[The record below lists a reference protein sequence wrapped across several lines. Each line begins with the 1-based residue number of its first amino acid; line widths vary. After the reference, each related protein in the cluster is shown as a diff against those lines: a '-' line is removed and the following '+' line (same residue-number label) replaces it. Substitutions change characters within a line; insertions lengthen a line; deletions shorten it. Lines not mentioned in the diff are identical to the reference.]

1 MLERKPYFSVAIGR
15 HEPNFLAVAQKS
27 HIDLSRRDL
36 PFSNV
41 TTNEILIG
49 AYESV
54 LYSSHVAQT
63 LIENSVSFKNIRSGA
78 RSPRFQ
84 SAMGSVGT
92 PLNSRHKLNFNADNG
107 NRRARFDLVIP
118 GPETIGFWTA
128 DGGLQ
133 CKRCPNSFKSDS
145 MSSMVAS
152 ESIFLVLVIIVCAS
166 FFCLLL
172 FAFRYRKLQ
181 NYFFIRLMHGRLHRM
196 KFILVK
202 W

>member
-1 MLERKPYFSVAIGR
+1 MIVLLSSSGINYLQMLERKPYFSVAIGR

-36 PFSNV
+36 PFSNI

-54 LYSSHVAQT
+54 LYSSHVAKA

-78 RSPRFQ
+78 RSQRFQ
-84 SAMGSVGT
+84 STMGSVGT
-92 PLNSRHKLNFNADNG
+92 PLNSRHKLNFNTDNG
-107 NRRARFDLVIP
+107 NRLARFDLVIP

-152 ESIFLVLVIIVCAS
+152 ESIFLS
-166 FFCLLL
+166 
-172 FAFRYRKLQ
+172 
-181 NYFFIRLMHGRLHRM
+181 
-196 KFILVK
+196 